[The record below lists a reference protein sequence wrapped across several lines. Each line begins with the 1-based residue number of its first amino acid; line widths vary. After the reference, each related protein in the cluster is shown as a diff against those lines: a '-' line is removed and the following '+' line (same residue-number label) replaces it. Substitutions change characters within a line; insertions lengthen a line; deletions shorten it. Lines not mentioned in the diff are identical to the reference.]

1 LKPKNNVIYHLC
13 LSFFA
18 AVFILILA
26 FYGSS
31 DNIYINFY
39 ERMLVVGL
47 FIIICIFGIS
57 LSFFPGWYKRFIK
70 NKDQG
75 SKSQKFQKKPRRRRG
90 HHPDCDSFISHVI
103 KVNDKTYCAG
113 CLGLAIGSVSSI
125 FLGIIY
131 LFYIDK
137 ILINFNYLIFAGL
150 VLIFL
155 GFLETTKPIKNA
167 IIHIIANVFLI
178 IGFFLIVVGMFE
190 ATGNMVYM
198 VISIIFSFLF
208 LDTRV
213 QMSSYNHNIIC
224 NNCKEKCKMY

>member
-1 LKPKNNVIYHLC
+1 MKPKNNVSYHLS

-26 FYGSS
+26 FYGSL
-31 DNIYINFY
+31 DNISISFY
-39 ERMLVVGL
+39 DRMLVVGF
-47 FIIICIFGIS
+47 FIIICIFGVS

-75 SKSQKFQKKPRRRRG
+75 SKSQKFQKKPRKRKG

-103 KVNDKTYCAG
+103 KLNNKTYCAG
-113 CLGLAIGSVSSI
+113 CFGLAIGSVLSI

-131 LFYIDK
+131 LFYFDK
-137 ILINFNYLIFAGL
+137 LFFNFNYLIFVGL
-150 VLIFL
+150 ILTFL
-155 GFLETTKPIKNA
+155 GFLETIKSIKNA
-167 IIHIIANVFLI
+167 IIHIVANVFLI
-178 IGFFLIVVGMFE
+178 IGFFLIVIGMFE
-190 ATGNMVYM
+190 ITGNMIYM
-198 VISIIFSFLF
+198 VICIIFSFLF

-213 QMSSYNHNIIC
+213 QMSRFNHNMIC

>member
-1 LKPKNNVIYHLC
+1 LKPKNNVLYHLS

-18 AVFILILA
+18 AVLILILA

-31 DNIYINFY
+31 DNISISFY
-39 ERMLVVGL
+39 DRMLVVGF

-70 NKDQG
+70 NKDHG
-75 SKSQKFQKKPRRRRG
+75 SKNKKFQKMSRRRKG
-90 HHPDCDSFISHVI
+90 HHPDCDSFISHVL
-103 KVNDKTYCAG
+103 KFNSKTYCAG
-113 CLGLAIGSVSSI
+113 CFGLAIGLVLSI

-137 ILINFNYLIFAGL
+137 ILINFNYLIFVGL
-150 VLIFL
+150 ILIFL
-155 GFLETTKPIKNA
+155 GFLETIKPIKNA

-190 ATGNMVYM
+190 TTDNMVYM
-198 VISIIFSFLF
+198 VISVIFSFLF

-213 QMSSYNHNIIC
+213 QISSFNHNIIC
-224 NNCKEKCKMY
+224 RNCKEKCKMY